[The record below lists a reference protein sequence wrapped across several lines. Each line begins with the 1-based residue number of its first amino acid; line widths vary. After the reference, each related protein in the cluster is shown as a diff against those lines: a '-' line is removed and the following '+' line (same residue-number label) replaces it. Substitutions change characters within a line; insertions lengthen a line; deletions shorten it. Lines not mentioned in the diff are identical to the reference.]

1 MKRKG
6 AVRFTRKILNA
17 PTSPFQLS
25 RFSAPFPTPF
35 LRPAYPI
42 FDTFGPVV
50 FNFCFVRPRRAQH
63 PPTLPL
69 NRKIPQNRL
78 RNEQHIRERNI
89 KYFRFSR
96 LSTAGSI
103 LLRYPSFSNTTIFNF
118 HKSQH
123 AYSITVLCA
132 ISVIDMCD

>member
-25 RFSAPFPTPF
+25 RFSAPFPAPL
-35 LRPAYPI
+35 LRPACPI

-50 FNFCFVRPRRAQH
+50 FNLCFVRPRRAQH
-63 PPTLPL
+63 PPTPPL
-69 NRKIPQNRL
+69 NPKIPQNRL
-78 RNEQHIRERNI
+78 RNEQHIREKNI

-103 LLRYPSFSNTTIFNF
+103 LLRSSSFSNTTVSNF
-118 HKSQH
+118 HKSRH
-123 AYSITVLCA
+123 AYSISALCA
-132 ISVIDMCD
+132 ISVIDMCG